1 MARSLSELVADLRSG
16 SAWLMTGAAREAA
29 DTLEEQAALIG
40 RLEQQRREWIEGA
53 CHHAARAAEK
63 REA

>member
-1 MARSLSELVADLRSG
+1 MARSLSELISAMRSA
-16 SAWLMTGAAREAA
+16 SGAELHEAAVEAA

-40 RLEQQRREWIEGA
+40 RLEQQRREWIDGA

-63 REA
+63 RES